1 MSALARC
8 LRAVAKSMA
17 CGFLAAAVP
26 MAIVLIYLFV
36 ELTFLDQPTDGNDS
50 HLRGSASILSSF
62 PVLWAAASVWFVLLG
77 FVETRSFKRS
87 LMLTAI
93 PTLVLP
99 IYLGYRIFDAQAPAF
114 FVSAT
119 VVVAAVIG
127 ALSALVSSWGWVRMH
142 ATWPN

>member
-1 MSALARC
+1 VTAIARC
-8 LRAVAKSMA
+8 LRALAKATA

-36 ELTFLDQPTDGNDS
+36 ELTFLDQPSDGNDS

-62 PVLWAAASVWFVLLG
+62 PLLWVAASVWFVLLG
-77 FVETRSFKRS
+77 FVEKHSFRRS

-93 PTLVLP
+93 ATLVLP
-99 IYLGYRIFDAQAPAF
+99 IYLGYLISNAQAPAL
-114 FVSAT
+114 FVS
-119 VVVAAVIG
+119 VAVILGAVIG
-127 ALSALVSSWGWVRMH
+127 ALGAALSSWGWVRLN